1 LIKQNCTRNDAQST
15 QSRQQSA
22 ASAEGNIFTILHNN
36 SPPHL
41 DRVCMY
47 KFKFANRRKTTLLF
61 LPPIIIFFVF
71 FWGEGGREGG
81 EKNGDTNLFPCL
93 QTHYPA
99 THQNYKATRP
109 CKAGL
114 PPDLGVKQAKGLICL
129 QAWL

>member
-61 LPPIIIFFVF
+61 LPPIIIFLLF
-71 FWGEGGREGG
+71 FWGRGD
-81 EKNGDTNLFPCL
+81 EKVARKTAT
-93 QTHYPA
+93 QTFFLV
-99 THQNYKATRP
+99 YKLITPRRTKTTRP
-109 CKAGL
+109 LDHARQVY
-114 PPDLGVKQAKGLICL
+114 PQI
-129 QAWL
+129 WE